1 MATDPAPVRTGPDD
15 TDQDDTDQD
24 DSRPVRTGPNGMS
37 GYELA
42 TDGSGPMERD
52 KDRARVGPVRGA
64 AGFAAV
70 VVVALLALF
79 VYGVT
84 SEGNDDSPTAPSPL
98 DGKLAP
104 SIEGEALDGS
114 RYILDGDRGS
124 WVVVN
129 FFATWCPPC
138 VQEHPELV
146 EFARRHEG
154 SGQRRLVSVVFG
166 GANETA
172 AVRRFFA
179 ANGGSWPVIV
189 DPTGTLA
196 VDYAVAQVPESILVS
211 PTGLVLGKIRGGVSA
226 DGLDAIIDQVER
238 AAGT

>member
-1 MATDPAPVRTGPDD
+1 MATDGTSVRTGPDD
-15 TDQDDTDQD
+15 TGPDDT
-24 DSRPVRTGPNGMS
+24 
-37 GYELA
+37 
-42 TDGSGPMERD
+42 GPMERD
-52 KDRARVGPVRGA
+52 NDGARVGPARRA

-79 VYGVT
+79 VYGVI
-84 SEGNDDSPTAPSPL
+84 SEAKGNDDSLTAPSPL

-196 VDYAVAQVPESILVS
+196 VDYAVAKVPESILVS

-238 AAGT
+238 VAGT

>member
-1 MATDPAPVRTGPDD
+1 MNTNEPEPTGTEDAPVTSTFRGSAAESGVGPHPSKSARI
-15 TDQDDTDQD
+15 TAIIIG
-24 DSRPVRTGPNGMS
+24 VIALALIAV
-37 GYELA
+37 LA
-42 TDGSGPMERD
+42 TRDGGEKSIRNQFLGREAPPVQGPSAID
-52 KDRARVGPVRGA
+52 ASVRFDLSEHRGKY
-64 AGFAAV
+64 V
-70 VVVALLALF
+70 V
-79 VYGVT
+79 
-84 SEGNDDSPTAPSPL
+84 
-98 DGKLAP
+98 
-104 SIEGEALDGS
+104 I
-114 RYILDGDRGS
+114 
-124 WVVVN
+124 N